1 MSPRRSSRKKKR
13 KVGPRAIVPEDEDAG
28 ENEIVT
34 FGPLEL
40 LSDLRQQAQKNL
52 HGQEQTKD
60 LEYLIG
66 TVRGLIATN
75 IDIWERCKHH
85 VTCTRAGVRAY
96 YGGPARVQ
104 IGSDVKFTEQVDMV
118 KLSYHKVHVE
128 KNKNYESVN
137 INTTKLPEYKTFDVP
152 PSIP

>member
-60 LEYLIG
+60 LEYLVG
-66 TVRGLIATN
+66 AVRGIITTN
-75 IDIWERCKHH
+75 KEIWERCKHH
-85 VTCTRAGVRAY
+85 VTNTRASTR
-96 YGGPARVQ
+96 YGCSTQRVAIASDKKF
-104 IGSDVKFTEQVDMV
+104 IGQVDMV
-118 KLSYHKVHVE
+118 KVSYHKVHA
-128 KNKNYESVN
+128 KKCPSYGSVN
-137 INTTKLPEYKTFDVP
+137 FTTAESP
-152 PSIP
+152 